1 MPLNTIRQPSSGEI
15 IELTDWIE
23 ATMVAEQRNK
33 ISRSR
38 LRRYFRNMMI
48 VDENDL
54 EIHLELIFQEINR
67 RKQITQNYYPFSEE
81 GSGTQFRSDEETL
94 PYIFLLLLTMSEP
107 LRSEK
112 RQGEV
117 EILLDMLV
125 LDALSQYLSGES
137 KGVRFGW
144 PRSGDH
150 PPSFPQAIEWLAGQL
165 GLPVGKGEKR
175 LERKDAGVDV
185 VVWRPFRDER
195 EGYVTILAQCTVA
208 FDWAPKAKDIIIDLW
223 RGYIDFGK
231 DPIICIA
238 IPFVIPQPFAKW
250 DELRRTV
257 HFVLDRLRIC
267 ELIGNSELKYKNEIT
282 DWISTE
288 LEKISEIKKS

>member
-1 MPLNTIRQPSSGEI
+1 MPLTTIRQPSSGEI

-23 ATMVAEQRNK
+23 AIMVAEQRNK

-38 LRRYFRNMMI
+38 LRRYFRNMMTI
-48 VDENDL
+48 DENDL

-144 PRSGDH
+144 PRSGDR
-150 PPSFPQAIEWLAGQL
+150 PPSFPQAIEWLAGKL
-165 GLPVGKGEKR
+165 GLPVGKGEKTAT
-175 LERKDAGVDV
+175 LEPAKRKV
-185 VVWRPFRDER
+185 FENILKERDLIIM
-195 EGYVTILAQCTVA
+195 GYSGYDD
-208 FDWAPKAKDIIIDLW
+208 FD
-223 RGYIDFGK
+223 
-231 DPIICIA
+231 IC
-238 IPFVIPQPFAKW
+238 P
-250 DELRRTV
+250 L
-257 HFVLDRLRIC
+257 L
-267 ELIGNSELKYKNEIT
+267 NSIKSDK
-282 DWISTE
+282 
-288 LEKISEIKKS
+288 KIV